1 MSIQSPVRAPVRPRF
16 PVIEPPGVVDT
27 FRPGDTCPMIRGWH
41 AERRRWTRMDVRLF
55 LPLALGVLVLAGCE
69 SRAKNEF
76 LGVWANDR
84 ERITIKPRGFGSRQ
98 LQTPAGDRLFT
109 WKLSSAD
116 RITLE
121 FGHSAATRS
130 VLQGQLKPDD
140 TLLITE
146 NRSEMTLRRVAPI
159 SE

>member
-1 MSIQSPVRAPVRPRF
+1 MSIQSPVRTCVRPRF
-16 PVIEPPGVVDT
+16 PVIKPPGVVDT
-27 FRPGDTCPMIRGWH
+27 SRPGNTCSMISGWH
-41 AERRRWTRMDVRLF
+41 AEQRRWTRMDVRRF
-55 LPLALGVLVLAGCE
+55 LPLALGLAVLVGCD
-69 SRAKNEF
+69 SRPKNAF
-76 LGVWANDR
+76 VGVWANDR

-98 LQTPAGDRLFT
+98 MQTPAGDRLFT
-109 WKLSSAD
+109 WKLASAD